1 MSYDITPGEELNN
14 RNRSFQGQLK
24 NSNILGAIISQNTDL
39 FYFSGTIQ
47 RSLLYVPCEGEP
59 VLAVSGNIER
69 AREESRLKN
78 IVHLKNNHELSS
90 VLRDFNY
97 SMEGNIGL
105 EMDVLPA
112 SYYLVYQS
120 DYKSST
126 FVDVSEI
133 IKRVRMIKSDYEL
146 KWIRQACGIQDEVM
160 FEARSVIRPG
170 MTQLDIDA
178 DLLAYARRKG
188 HQGFF
193 RCRGYN
199 QEINCCHILSGPDSA
214 LSTYVKGPL
223 GGKGTT
229 PNIPL
234 GAGFNVVS
242 KNEPVIIDFG
252 VGING
257 YVSDM
262 TRTYVVGKIPV
273 EMQKAYEVSREV
285 KLFMEG
291 WVKPGRLCADLYKEI
306 IALVKESGFA
316 DHFMGYKKNRV
327 SFVGHGLGLE
337 LDEYPVIA
345 PNFKEAFRENM
356 VYAFEPKF
364 SFPGKGAV
372 GIEDDF
378 RVTSDGVERL
388 TKFTDELQYLNG

>member
-1 MSYDITPGEELNN
+1 MTYEITPQIELNN
-14 RNRSFQGQLK
+14 RVLRFQRQLK
-24 NSNILGAIISQNTDL
+24 NSEIASAIITQNTDL

-47 RSLLYVPCEGEP
+47 RSLLYIPSEGEP
-59 VLAVSGNIER
+59 VLAVSGNLER
-69 AREESRLKN
+69 ATEESKLKN
-78 IVHLKNNHELSS
+78 IVHLKNNHELDKTISKFGYR
-90 VLRDFNY
+90 LTGFT
-97 SMEGNIGL
+97 GL
-105 EMDVLPA
+105 ELDVLPA
-112 SYYLVYQS
+112 SYYFVFQS
-120 DYKSST
+120 DYKDCR

-133 IKRVRMIKSDYEL
+133 IKKVRMIKSEYEL
-146 KWIRQACGIQDEVM
+146 TWIRQACKIQDEVM
-160 FEARSVIRPG
+160 LLAKNTVRPG
-170 MTQLDIDA
+170 MSELEIDG
-178 DLLAYARRKG
+178 LLLGYARKRG

-199 QEINCCHILSGPDSA
+199 QEINCCHILSGEESA

-234 GAGFNVVS
+234 GASHNLIS
-242 KNEPVIIDFG
+242 ENKPVLIDFG

-262 TRTYVVGKIPV
+262 TRTYVAGRLPE
-273 EMQKAYEVSREV
+273 EMEKAHEVAREI
-285 KLFMEG
+285 KRFMEG
-291 WVKPGRLCADLYKEI
+291 WVKPGKLCSEVYNEI
-306 IALVKESGFA
+306 IELVRSRGFG
-316 DHFMGYKKNRV
+316 DYFMGFKKNQV
-327 SFVGHGLGLE
+327 AFVGHGLGLE

-345 PNFKEAFRENM
+345 PNFKEKFQENM

-378 RVTSDGVERL
+378 RVTTDGVERL
-388 TKFTDELQYLNG
+388 TKFDDALQRLGT